1 MRVSVI
7 LSAIGTLV
15 AAVSDVT
22 YPASKVSSFNLNAL
36 NANAKHELLQAL
48 EHHGIVAFQDIP
60 NFPTLRRNYL
70 QTAAECANKAKD
82 LDLLMHK
89 ELVDGTQRKTFS
101 INMNGLD
108 KSIVDRC
115 PEYAAAHDQYTKM
128 VDGVTKTFAAVMDDI
143 NPDFSSQLLSPVV
156 ENGKH
161 LDHFHAYSKPADV
174 DPKKA
179 SAQLSLDIHADAGL
193 AIVFPKANYFANVDG
208 KLVEVTDPFETGLVI
223 DIDGQ
228 LVKPDLEDDK
238 LYLMA
243 GEGLQ
248 SWANWGHQF
257 RPLPHGMVMP
267 NDIDA
272 SIVRAFVGRML
283 LLQGDMKMANTGL
296 RFDEYTNA
304 TTRYL
309 KAESGYDS
317 VMSLAC
323 PPGRILKASDSSC
336 TLAIWVPDEGSTATN
351 EDCMRQ
357 CNIWGHPEER
367 EKCEKELKCKNTG
380 EEIPDGGNDC
390 WMMCIAHLTPEQC
403 PAPGIETCD
412 SKNRVLDCVGLDMP
426 TDEPTDTPSDDEPSD
441 DEPSDDEPSN
451 DDPKDDEPS
460 DEEPSDDVPVDEDDA
475 VDFNLV

>member
-1 MRVSVI
+1 MRAV
-7 LSAIGTLV
+7 LSLIATV
-15 AAVSDVT
+15 TAATKDDA
-22 YPASKVSSFNLNAL
+22 YPSYKVHAFDLNDLNA
-36 NANAKHELLQAL
+36 ATQQSMVQAL
-48 EHHGIVAFQDIP
+48 DHHGIVAFQNIP
-60 NFPTLRRNYL
+60 NFPTLRRDYL
-70 QTAAECANKAKD
+70 QTAAECSNKAKD

-89 ELVDGTQRKTFS
+89 ELVDGTLRKTFS

-156 ENGKH
+156 VKGKH

-228 LVKPDLEDDK
+228 LVKPDLDDDK

-267 NDIDA
+267 NDIDT

-283 LLQGDMKMANTGL
+283 LLQGDMAMANTGL
-296 RFDEYTNA
+296 RFEDYTKA
-304 TTRYL
+304 TTRHL
-309 KAESGYDS
+309 EGDVSVDS

-323 PPGRILKASDSSC
+323 PPGRVLKASDSSC
-336 TLAIWVPDEGSTATN
+336 TLGIWVPGPDSNATK
-351 EDCMRQ
+351 RQ
-357 CNIWGHPEER
+357 CMKLCNTHMDEEE
-367 EKCEKELKCKNTG
+367 EKCKELKCVKTG
-380 EEIPDGGNDC
+380 DVPNGGVDC
-390 WMMCIAHLTPEQC
+390 WMLCVAHLSPTQC
-403 PAPGIETCD
+403 PAPGVETCN
-412 SKNRVLDCVGLDMP
+412 SKKQILECKVPRTTVAPISSPTPELTPLPTPEQLPVSSLDA
-426 TDEPTDTPSDDEPSD
+426 TPSSTMETALHPGL
-441 DEPSDDEPSN
+441 E
-451 DDPKDDEPS
+451 
-460 DEEPSDDVPVDEDDA
+460 
-475 VDFNLV
+475 